1 MDHIIQSENV
11 RLATLRL
18 FKAFPINPYINPKY
32 NIDSYTRTI
41 PYGFVCS
48 PEIVAQYPIDEMIM
62 EAILGVYGLS
72 AENLN
77 QSFHKS
83 WAKVKNTPMEQLVV
97 EQLAHYLTTY
107 GKERP
112 IEYLEEKS
120 EQWSVDGLAVKVA
133 DIDDLDLGKVLS
145 RDENYIYI
153 PKEKIN
159 IPGLTLTE
167 DLKLVIIKGYTKEE
181 LREKALALLT
191 TGIALAEKT
200 ITDLVEV
207 LQFTGIQ
214 EKELSQIKN
223 KEVRV
228 ILYKELNLIPTN
240 PTEFLRF
247 LIYSITGKTL
257 LIKSPAVIA
266 EIKEKDNIISGILL
280 DKYQMLHGLEKLAEI
295 FFRFKP
301 LWLALRGGVSNRKII
316 NRIRRLAK
324 TYHKP
329 MPEDFLNSITGKLK
343 NNQPTK
349 FSQLDKELDKANIW
363 RKIRLAYALQFRTKD
378 CQSILY
384 RVRNG
389 KSYAAPFNYEGGHNV
404 LLTVLA
410 VVLDSIVADIK
421 PNIEGKSIYIPSY
434 INYALP
440 ATEKMFT
447 GNFPTGTYVEMDKD
461 MIFGIHWSNVER
473 KASNRM
479 YRRIDLDLSTISMD
493 GKTGWDASYR
503 NNDSTILFS
512 GDITNAPN
520 GATELFYVKKQSKS
534 AHILMVNYYNYDP
547 EIEVPFKI
555 MVAQETVK
563 NFGENYM
570 VDPNNVMAVT
580 NSSIK
585 VQQKILGLAVTTLNG
600 CRFYFIETGLG
611 SSITSS
617 NDDYVQHS
625 RQYLFDYYENSIMLE
640 ELLVRAGAM
649 ISRNP
654 EISPGVL
661 CDIDLSP
668 EAIEKDTIIKLLT
681 KGQ

>member
-1 MDHIIQSENV
+1 MEINEK
-11 RLATLRL
+11 LTKATLRL
-18 FKAFPINPYINPKY
+18 FKAIPISTKRTHTG
-32 NIDSYTRTI
+32 NIPNKITI
-41 PYGFVCS
+41 PMGYIFA
-48 PEIVAQYPIDEMIM
+48 PEIGGNYYEFEKLLPMVQSI
-62 EAILGVYGLS
+62 YGLS

-83 WAKVKNTPMEQLVV
+83 WAKIKNTSMEQLVV

-107 GKERP
+107 GKQHP
-112 IEYLEEKS
+112 VEYIEEKQ
-120 EQWSVDGLAVKVA
+120 EQWMV
-133 DIDDLDLGKVLS
+133 DDLAGKLTDLDDLNMGKVLS
-145 RDENYIYI
+145 RDSSYIYI
-153 PKEKIN
+153 PKEELN
-159 IPGLTLTE
+159 IPELTLTE
-167 DLKLVIIKGYTKEE
+167 DLRLVIIKGYTKEE
-181 LREKALALLT
+181 LKVKVMELLAS
-191 TGIALAEKT
+191 GIALKEET

-207 LQFTGIQ
+207 LNYVGI
-214 EKELSQIKN
+214 EEEELSQIKN

-228 ILYKELNLIPTN
+228 ILYGRLQEVPSN

-247 LIYSITGKTL
+247 LIYKITGKTL
-257 LIKSPAVIA
+257 LIKNPAVIA
-266 EIKEKDNIISGILL
+266 EIKANDNIVSQILL
-280 DKYQMLHGLEKLAEI
+280 TKYQKLHGLEKLSEI
-295 FFRFKP
+295 FYRFKP
-301 LWLALRGGVSNRKII
+301 LWLAFRGGVSSRKII
-316 NRIRRLAK
+316 NKIRRLAK

-329 MPEDFLNSITGKLK
+329 MEEDYLNSITGRLK
-343 NNQPTK
+343 KGGDVNGIE
-349 FSQLDKELDKANIW
+349 FESALDNANTF
-363 RKIRLAYALQFRTKD
+363 RKIRLAYALKFRTGNCD
-378 CQSILY
+378 SILY
-384 RVRNG
+384 RIRNG

-404 LLTVLA
+404 RGILA
-410 VVLDSIVADIK
+410 VVLDSIVEDIK
-421 PNIEGKSIYIPSY
+421 PNVEGKSIYIPSY

-440 ATEKMFT
+440 ATEKMFS

-461 MIFGIHWSNVER
+461 MIFGIHWSNVNSE
-473 KASNRM
+473 M
-479 YRRIDLDLSTISMD
+479 IDLDLSTISMD

-503 NNDSTILFS
+503 NEDSTILFS

-520 GATELFYVKKQSKS
+520 GATELFYVKKQIKS

-585 VQQKILGLAVTTLNG
+585 VKQKILGLAVTTLNG
-600 CRFYFIETGLG
+600 CRFYFTETGLG
-611 SSITSS
+611 QAISSSD
-617 NDDYVQHS
+617 NDYVAYA

-640 ELLVRAGAM
+640 ELLVEAGA
-649 ISRNP
+649 IITRGP
-654 EISPGVL
+654 EISPGVV